1 MYFKTLEMS
10 QGFRDV
16 KRQQKSRIESE
27 IQNMQSIA
35 AVEFKMVALRVAPT
49 ENKLNN
55 TLKRVL

>member
-1 MYFKTLEMS
+1 MS